1 MITTII
7 ESIILIGYCIILQYT
22 LELISKKLKEILY
35 TGLINYATN
44 TTWQVFWDK
53 FQQHYHCCGNS
64 QSNDWFKST
73 WISPIISSV
82 IQLKKYE
89 Y

>member
-1 MITTII
+1 MITTIT
-7 ESIILIGYCIILQYT
+7 ESIILIGYCVILQCT
-22 LELISKKLKEILY
+22 LESIFKKVKEILH

-44 TTWQVFWDK
+44 TTWQVFWDT

-64 QSNDWFKST
+64 QSIDWFKSA

-82 IQLKKYE
+82 IQLKK
-89 Y
+89 